1 MKVAI
6 VGAGFMGG
14 VHAGCYQQIDDVDL
28 AAVVDVRPE
37 QREKLAG
44 EHGAT
49 PFSTLEQVLADETID
64 IVDCCLP
71 TYLHRD
77 CVVAALDAGK
87 HVLCEKPFATS
98 LQECDD
104 MIAASKRAGRKFMIA
119 QVIRFWPEYAATK
132 AYVDTGALGE
142 ILALVAHRLASPPG
156 WSQENWLLQP
166 AKSLGAV
173 VDMQVHDLDF
183 VRYLLGDP
191 VSVTSTA
198 LLSETGALDHV
209 FTNLKY
215 DKHLAFTE
223 ASCLMP
229 PNWPF
234 RMDLRIVGT
243 KATLEMDI
251 TRDPTLRVIDGNG
264 DTLALPVA
272 QGDGYQAEINHFCA
286 AVRNDTPITIAP
298 PEDSRL
304 SMKLALCSKQAAETG
319 EIVVF

>member
-142 ILALVAHRLASPPG
+142 ILAIVAHRLASPPG

-223 ASCLMP
+223 ASFLMP

>member
-1 MKVAI
+1 
-6 VGAGFMGG
+6 MGG

-223 ASCLMP
+223 ASFLMP

-319 EIVVF
+319 GIVVF

>member
-49 PFSTLEQVLADETID
+49 PFSTLAQVLADETID

-142 ILALVAHRLASPPG
+142 ILAIVAHRLASPPG

-223 ASCLMP
+223 ASFLMP

>member
-14 VHAGCYQQIDDVDL
+14 VHAACYQKIDDVEI
-28 AAVVDVRPE
+28 AAVVDVRQE

-49 PFSTLEQVLADETID
+49 AYERLESVLADATLD

-132 AYVDTGALGE
+132 VYVDTGALGD
-142 ILALVAHRLASPPG
+142 ILAVVAHRLASPPG
-156 WSQENWLLQP
+156 WSQDNWLLQP

-191 VSVTSTA
+191 VSLTSNA

-215 DKHLAFTE
+215 EKHLAFTE
-223 ASCLMP
+223 ASFLMP

-243 KATLEMDI
+243 EATLEMDI
-251 TRDPTLRVIDGNG
+251 TRDPTLRVIDGKG
-264 DTLALPVA
+264 ETTALPVSDK
-272 QGDGYQAEINHFCA
+272 DGYQAEIEHFCA
-286 AVRNDTPITIAP
+286 AVRDDTPLTVAP

-319 EIVVF
+319 EIVPF